1 MNTLLRR
8 VAELVLAIQ
17 SRLAWLPPAAA
28 RVTVGWVFL
37 QSGWGKLHNQEGVV
51 RFFASL
57 GIPAPELQAPL
68 VAWTEFLCGGLLLF
82 GLATRFAALPIIVV
96 MTVALSTALR
106 DRIASASDLF
116 GLAEFCYVVLLVGL
130 VVFGAGPLSLDA
142 LVRRRWRALRERID
156 SMSGSKGAAVAAVVA
171 GLFALGVGAATA
183 AETGAETQKIK
194 CEGVNSCKG
203 HGACKSAANACA
215 GQNGCAG
222 QSFAMLTPEECDAAK
237 AKLKQEKK
245 GS

>member
-1 MNTLLRR
+1 MNALLRR
-8 VAELVLAIQ
+8 VPELVLAIQ

-28 RVTVGWVFL
+28 RATVGWVFL
-37 QSGWGKLHNQEGVV
+37 QSGWGKLHNLEGVV

-68 VAWTEFLCGGLLLF
+68 VAWTEFLCGGLLLA
-82 GLATRFAALPIIVV
+82 GLATRVAALPLVIV

-142 LVRRRWRALRERID
+142 LVRRRWRGNQRRMD
-156 SMSGSKGAAVAAVVA
+156 SMTRSKGAAVAAVVA
-171 GLFALGVGAATA
+171 GLFALGAGSALA
-183 AETGAETQKIK
+183 AEAGAEAQKIK

-203 HGACKSAANACA
+203 HGSCKSAANACA

-222 QSFAMLTPEECDAAK
+222 QSFAMLTPEECEAAK
-237 AKLKQEKK
+237 AKLKEKK